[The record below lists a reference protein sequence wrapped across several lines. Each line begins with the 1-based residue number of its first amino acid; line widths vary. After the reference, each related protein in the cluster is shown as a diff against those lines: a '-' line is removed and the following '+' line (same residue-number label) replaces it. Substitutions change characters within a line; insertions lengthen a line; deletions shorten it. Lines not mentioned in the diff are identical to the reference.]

1 MLNVYL
7 PNWFRLAVH
16 YDGHQFTQFV
26 AILCGFVSI
35 YPVDKLRVLLFLE
48 VVTGKLLV
56 PCDVILNDITFDLVL
71 ECECRRGTHGI
82 ICKDVWGYEGEN
94 VLIELD
100 REFLVTKLILLRID
114 KVWALGCNII
124 ENIIVPLVG

>member
-1 MLNVYL
+1 MMNVYL

-26 AILCGFVSI
+26 AILCGFVGI
-35 YPVDKLRVLLFLE
+35 NPGDKLRALLFLK

-71 ECECRRGTHGI
+71 ECECRRGAYGI
-82 ICKDVWGYEGEN
+82 VYKDIWCYEGEK
-94 VLIELD
+94 VLVELD
-100 REFLVTKLILLRID
+100 REFLITKLLLLRTD
-114 KVWALGCNII
+114 KVWTLGCNII

>member
-16 YDGHQFTQFV
+16 YDGHQFTQFL
-26 AILCGFVSI
+26 AILCGFTGI
-35 YPVDKLRVLLFLE
+35 YPGDKLRTLLFLE
-48 VVTGKLLV
+48 VVTGKLPV

-71 ECECRRGTHGI
+71 ECECGRGTHGI

-100 REFLVTKLILLRID
+100 REFLVTKLLLFRID
-114 KVWALGCNII
+114 KVWTLGCNII
-124 ENIIVPLVG
+124 ENIIVPHVG

>member
-26 AILCGFVSI
+26 AILCGFVGI
-35 YPVDKLRVLLFLE
+35 NPGDKLRALLFLK
-48 VVTGKLLV
+48 VVTGKILV

-82 ICKDVWGYEGEN
+82 VCKDVWGYEGEK

-100 REFLVTKLILLRID
+100 REFLITKLLLLRTN
-114 KVWALGCNII
+114 KVWTLGYNII
-124 ENIIVPLVG
+124 ENIIIPHVG

>member
-16 YDGHQFTQFV
+16 YDGHQFTQFL
-26 AILCGFVSI
+26 AILRGFAGI
-35 YPVDKLRVLLFLE
+35 NPGDEPRELLFLE
-48 VVTGKLLV
+48 VVTGKLPV
-56 PCDVILNDITFDLVL
+56 PGDVILNDITFDLVL

-100 REFLVTKLILLRID
+100 REFLVTKLLLFGID
-114 KVWALGCNII
+114 KVWTLGYNII

>member
-16 YDGHQFTQFV
+16 YDGHQFTQFLT
-26 AILCGFVSI
+26 ILCGFAGI
-35 YPVDKLRVLLFLE
+35 NPGDKLRVLLFLE
-48 VVTGKLLV
+48 VVTGKLPV

-71 ECECRRGTHGI
+71 ECERRRGAHGI
-82 ICKDVWGYEGEN
+82 ICKDVWGYEGEK

-100 REFLVTKLILLRID
+100 REFLVTKLLLFGTD
-114 KVWALGCNII
+114 KVWTLGCNII
-124 ENIIVPLVG
+124 ENIIIPLVG